1 MNQVIVIAR
10 NTFREIMRN
19 RILYGLI
26 VVAVLLI
33 ALSLALGQL
42 TFTEQSRITVDFGF
56 AAIHLSSI
64 ILAVFVGSTLVS
76 REIEKKTIMTLLV
89 RPISRTQF
97 VIGKSL
103 GLLIVILIS
112 IALLAIVLAGI
123 LLLMNLKP
131 NMAFFVGL
139 YGICLEATVLLCVTL
154 FFGTFA
160 SSMLAVSFA
169 LGVFLIGHWLES
181 LKYFA
186 ERSHNNAFILVE
198 RIARTIFPNLEYFN
212 WRALFV
218 YGDPV
223 RYGDVVW
230 VSVYCLAWSALLV
243 SISAMILAKR
253 DLG

>member
-1 MNQVIVIAR
+1 MTQVLVIAR

-19 RILYGLI
+19 RVLYGLL

-42 TFTEQSRITVDFGF
+42 TFAEQARITVDFGF
-56 AAIHLSSI
+56 AAIHLSAV
-64 ILAVFVGSTLVS
+64 ILAIFVGSTLVS

-97 VIGKSL
+97 VVGKSL
-103 GLLIVILIS
+103 GLLAVIMMS
-112 IALLAIVLAGI
+112 IGLLALVLAGI
-123 LLLMNLKP
+123 LLLLNLQP
-131 NMAFFVGL
+131 NMAFLIGL
-139 YGICLEATVLLCVTL
+139 YGICLEAAVLLCVTM
-154 FFGTFA
+154 FFGTFS
-160 SSMLAVSFA
+160 SSMLSVSFA
-169 LGVFLIGHWLES
+169 LGVFLIGHWLDS

-186 ERSHNNAFILVE
+186 ERSNNGAFIVVE
-198 RIARTIFPNLEYFN
+198 RATRAVFPNLEYFN
-212 WRALFV
+212 WRSLFV

-230 VSVYCLAWSALLV
+230 VSVYCLAWAALLISV
-243 SISAMILAKR
+243 SAMVLGKR